1 MAHETNR
8 QFFWTTIS
16 IAVSTRTCGYSN
28 GKKSPVL
35 WKWWHVVQGREMV
48 DWKSSRE
55 AGGRARK
62 DMFICENTIHIKG
75 KIV

>member
-28 GKKSPVL
+28 GKKVL
-35 WKWWHVVQGREMV
+35 CCGNGGILYREERWLIGKV
-48 DWKSSRE
+48 AERLV
-55 AGGRARK
+55 AGL
-62 DMFICENTIHIKG
+62 G
-75 KIV
+75 KICLYVKTHTH